1 MTEPMATMT
10 KPTATLKVARGG
22 PGGALRFE
30 TFEVPFTP
38 GASVLDGLMWIREHR
53 DASLAFR
60 FACVNA
66 NVCKECVM
74 RIDGRN
80 GYACTARLRE
90 GETLVE
96 PLAGKRHLRDLV
108 CDTVPPRERRLRRGS

>member
-1 MTEPMATMT
+1 MTEPR
-10 KPTATLKVARGG
+10 ATLKVTRGE

-30 TFEVPFTP
+30 TFQVPFTP

-60 FACVNA
+60 FACINA

-80 GYACTARLRE
+80 AYACTERLRE
-90 GETLVE
+90 GEILVE
-96 PLAGKRHLRDLV
+96 PLATKRHVRDLV
-108 CDTVPPRERRLRRGS
+108 CDTVPPRERHPRRGS

>member
-1 MTEPMATMT
+1 
-10 KPTATLKVARGG
+10 
-22 PGGALRFE
+22 
-30 TFEVPFTP
+30 
-38 GASVLDGLMWIREHR
+38 
-53 DASLAFR
+53 
-60 FACVNA
+60 
-66 NVCKECVM
+66 M

-108 CDTVPPRERRLRRGS
+108 CDTGPPRERRMRRGS

>member
-1 MTEPMATMT
+1 MTEPR
-10 KPTATLKVARGG
+10 ATLKVTRGE
-22 PGGALRFE
+22 PGGGLRFE
-30 TFEVPFTP
+30 TFQVPFTP

-60 FACVNA
+60 FACINA

-80 GYACTARLRE
+80 AYACTERLRE
-90 GETLVE
+90 GEILVE
-96 PLAGKRHLRDLV
+96 PLATKRHVRDLV
-108 CDTVPPRERRLRRGS
+108 CDTVPPRERHPRRGS

>member
-1 MTEPMATMT
+1 MAT
-10 KPTATLKVARGG
+10 LIVARGG

-30 TFEVPFTP
+30 TFQVPFTP

-60 FACVNA
+60 FACINA

-80 GYACTARLRE
+80 GYACTARLRQ

-108 CDTVPPRERRLRRGS
+108 CDTVPPKERRDSGGDLDRRRHQR

>member
-1 MTEPMATMT
+1 MTDH
-10 KPTATLKVARGG
+10 TAKLKVARGG
-22 PGGALRFE
+22 PGGVLHFE
-30 TFEVPFTP
+30 TFDVPFTP
-38 GASVLDGLMWIREHR
+38 GASVLDGLLWIREHR

-60 FACVNA
+60 FACINA

-80 GYACTARLRE
+80 AYACTERLRE

-96 PLAGKRHLRDLV
+96 PLATKRHLRDLV
-108 CDTVPPRERRLRRGS
+108 CDTVPPRERPPERGT